1 MRAQALFRDWL
12 YRWLVIAGAAVAT
25 AIGLF
30 AIEVGIDHRF
40 LGQASLIVL
49 IPLAIGFVFKALAL
63 RIRSLKFVLSS
74 CAHFFFSIGQLLSFT
89 AVGIVLA
96 YVAASANFP
105 LMDDVFVRLDA
116 AMGFRWQDA
125 NAWFQQHL
133 WLEMILWAAYLSTGV
148 QLMSL
153 FLIHSTIEP
162 RKGSGELIWIYML
175 GLLIVIGISVLL
187 PAKAMSGMIG
197 QHHIDVF
204 LAARARN
211 VTALNETSLAGIIAF
226 PSFHTVVAVVMTYSA
241 RVKKWL
247 FALFAPV
254 NVLLIVATVPC
265 GGHYL
270 VDTIAGLAV
279 AVVSIL
285 VVRKIR
291 RAIGIREPNASA
303 DRAPVTAEQSLQ
315 TPTKS

>member
-12 YRWLVIAGAAVAT
+12 YRWLLIAGAAVAT
-25 AIGLF
+25 GIGLLAIG
-30 AIEVGIDHRF
+30 VGIDHRF
-40 LGQASLIVL
+40 LGQASIIVL

-63 RIRSLKFVLSS
+63 PIRSLKFVLSS

-89 AVGIVLA
+89 AVGIVLT

-105 LMDDVFVRLDA
+105 LMDDVFARLDA

-153 FLIHSTIEP
+153 FLIHCTMEP

-175 GLLIVIGISVLL
+175 SLLTVIAISVFM
-187 PAKAMSGMIG
+187 PAKAMPGMIG
-197 QHHIDVF
+197 QNHIDVF
-204 LAARARN
+204 LAARARS
-211 VTALNETSLAGIIAF
+211 VTVLNETNLAGIIAF
-226 PSFHTVVAVVMTYSA
+226 PSFHTAVAVIMTYSA
-241 RVKKWL
+241 RVMKWL
-247 FALFAPV
+247 FAVLAPL

-279 AVVSIL
+279 AAVSIL
-285 VVRKIR
+285 VVREMR
-291 RAIGIREPNASA
+291 RSTGAQESSKAAARVDGRGQA
-303 DRAPVTAEQSLQ
+303 
-315 TPTKS
+315 